1 MTHKLYRY
9 IILILFCLTTHAVP
23 AEDAVELQTG
33 KEYVVFSTDLGDL
46 VFAMYPDLAPK
57 HVEQFVKLAKSGAYD
72 TTHFFRIIPN
82 FIVQSTGVL
91 HRKAPLTTEQN
102 EANQALPAE
111 FSSTLKHRLG
121 FLSMA
126 RQDNDPDSGRSSFS
140 IMLGKAPHLDG
151 KYTIFGEL
159 ISGGG
164 TINKMLTVPR
174 EGETPK
180 IRITTKRAYVITDLD
195 AYYEKFPIDP
205 VSKIGNVI
213 PTEELVVTG
222 NQVHEI
228 GQKQLIAILITSIIV
243 VSLIGFFLFERISK
257 ARLLSL
263 LLVNVLICGFI
274 LFILLTPEGH
284 KNSWLAIVIFAGLF
298 AMFRLMSNFESKRD

>member
-1 MTHKLYRY
+1 MTSRLLRY
-9 IILILFCLTTHAVP
+9 FILLLICLTCSGIQ
-23 AEDAVELQTG
+23 AEDTVELKPG
-33 KEYVVFSTDLGDL
+33 KEYVVFSTELGDL
-46 VFAMYPDLAPK
+46 VFAMYPELAPK
-57 HVEQFVKLAKSGAYD
+57 HVEQFIKLAKTGAYD

-82 FIVQSTGVL
+82 FIVQSTGIL
-91 HRKAPLTTEQN
+91 HRKTRLTTEQN
-102 EANQALPAE
+102 EANQLLPAE
-111 FSSTLKHRLG
+111 FHPTLKHRQGL
-121 FLSMA
+121 LSMA
-126 RQDNDPDSGRSSFS
+126 RQDDDPNSARSSFS
-140 IMLGKAPHLDG
+140 IMMGKAPHLDG

-164 TINKMLTVPR
+164 AINKMLTVPR
-174 EGETPK
+174 DGETPK
-180 IRITTKRAYVITDLD
+180 VRITTKRAYVITDLA

-213 PTEELVVTG
+213 PTEEIVVTG
-222 NQVHEI
+222 NQVNDI

-243 VSLIGFFLFERISK
+243 VCLIGFFLFERISK